1 MNLNELSLPVKL
13 RLRTIEI
20 LLEHYGFV
28 NRYMLSEL
36 HGIGIAAVSK
46 DISTYKK
53 LNGESCFYNPGT
65 HRIEKL
71 SNFKRIFA

>member
-1 MNLNELSLPVKL
+1 
-13 RLRTIEI
+13 
-20 LLEHYGFV
+20 
-28 NRYMLSEL
+28 MLSEL